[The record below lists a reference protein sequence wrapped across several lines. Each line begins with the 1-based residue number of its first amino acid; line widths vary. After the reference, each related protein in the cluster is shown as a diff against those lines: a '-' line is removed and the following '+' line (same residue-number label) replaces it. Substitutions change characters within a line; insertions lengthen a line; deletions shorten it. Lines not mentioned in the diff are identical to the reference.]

1 MNSVLQQPYTSDETY
16 SNLNLDAVYNAEPLG
31 LRSDLAGS
39 QKSAEIVSDVAL
51 RDGDLRTL
59 ASLPLTPDFHVD
71 RQDSRFSDN
80 KAVPT
85 DERDFMLLFP
95 TQGINDFD
103 VDFQPD
109 QAVVN
114 HWDNALGFKPDDSFM
129 FQSIQQPVN
138 TFTNQSISTSTS
150 SYSGEEAWSTSNY
163 TFPAYANPLNDS
175 QLPDLTDCS
184 TPAYRKNPE
193 DTSRVTKSSSNDFE
207 TDNQRWHASRIRSRA
222 ADSAFLYGVLTTK
235 IYCRPSCASRRASR
249 RNVTFF
255 PFPGAIEAA
264 EKANLRACKR
274 CKPELP
280 GTVNTG
286 VLGICQVIC
295 IIITETQKTGDGETK
310 ETLKLDS
317 LALLAGLS
325 AFHFLRLFKA
335 TTQLTP
341 GGFIHACRSIMLQDA
356 LGQDNASN
364 SGKSVDA
371 SLLVKDSS
379 CWSPRTARKAL
390 GGISPSEYAKG
401 APSTNVHH
409 CCGETPC
416 GRLCA
421 VFSRDENA
429 AENRVHAVLLGPD
442 AETKASLRFPQ
453 SKEAIAYQGH
463 LDQCLRDIHL
473 EARDRD
479 TELNAAVLPTLWR
492 ARVWLRLMQH

>member
-1 MNSVLQQPYTSDETY
+1 MTS
-16 SNLNLDAVYNAEPLG
+16 
-31 LRSDLAGS
+31 
-39 QKSAEIVSDVAL
+39 
-51 RDGDLRTL
+51 
-59 ASLPLTPDFHVD
+59 ASLPLTPDFQVY
-71 RQDSRFSDN
+71 RRDSQFSDD
-80 KAVPT
+80 KAAPS
-85 DERDFMLLFP
+85 DENDPMLLFP
-95 TQGINDFD
+95 IQGINDFD
-103 VDFQPD
+103 VNFQLD
-109 QAVVN
+109 QAAVN
-114 HWDNALGFKPDDSFM
+114 QLDNALGFKPDESFM
-129 FQSIQQPVN
+129 FQPTQQPFSTIV
-138 TFTNQSISTSTS
+138 NQSITTPILSCPW
-150 SYSGEEAWSTSNY
+150 EEAWSTSNY
-163 TFPAYANPLNDS
+163 TLPAYANPPNDS
-175 QLPDLTDCS
+175 QTSDLTDCS
-184 TPAYRKNPE
+184 TPFYRNIFE
-193 DTSRVTKSSSNDFE
+193 DASLVTNSNSNDFE
-207 TDNQRWHASRIRSRA
+207 TDNQRWHAMQLRSRA

-274 CKPELP
+274 CKPELL
-280 GTVNTG
+280 GTVNTS
-286 VLGICQVIC
+286 VLGVCQVIC
-295 IIITETQKTGDGETK
+295 TIITETQNHGDAETK

-317 LALLAGLS
+317 LALSAGLS

-341 GGFIHACRSIMLQDA
+341 GGFIHACRSLMLQDA
-356 LGQDNASN
+356 LGQDNASK

-401 APSTNVHH
+401 APSTNVHY
-409 CCGETPC
+409 CCSETPC

-453 SKEAIAYQGH
+453 AKEAIAYQGH
-463 LDQCLRDIHL
+463 LDQCLRDIQL

-479 TELNAAVLPTLWR
+479 TELNAAVLPNLWR

>member
-1 MNSVLQQPYTSDETY
+1 MDSVLQQPYTSSETY
-16 SNLNLDAVYNAEPLG
+16 SNPNQDAVYIMDTLG
-31 LRSDLAGS
+31 FRSDRAGG
-39 QKSAEIVSDVAL
+39 QRSAEIVSDVTL
-51 RDGDLRTL
+51 RDGDLMTS
-59 ASLPLTPDFHVD
+59 ASLPLTPDFQVY
-71 RQDSRFSDN
+71 RRAARFSDD
-80 KAVPT
+80 KAAPS
-85 DERDFMLLFP
+85 DENDLMLLFP
-95 TQGINDFD
+95 IQGINDFD
-103 VDFQPD
+103 VDFQLD
-109 QAVVN
+109 QAAVN
-114 HWDNALGFKPDDSFM
+114 RWDNASDFKSDDSFM
-129 FQSIQQPVN
+129 FQPTQHSVN
-138 TFTNQSISTSTS
+138 TVANQSISTPNL
-150 SYSGEEAWSTSNY
+150 SYSRQEAWSTSNY
-163 TFPAYANPLNDS
+163 TLPAYANPLNDS
-175 QLPDLTDCS
+175 QSPGWTDFF
-184 TPAYRKNPE
+184 TPVYRDILE
-193 DTSRVTKSSSNDFE
+193 DISLATDSSSNDFE
-207 TDNQRWHASRIRSRA
+207 TDNQRWHAMQVRSRA

-264 EKANLRACKR
+264 EMANLRACKR
-274 CKPELP
+274 CKPELL
-280 GTVNTG
+280 GTVNTS

-295 IIITETQKTGDGETK
+295 TIITETQNHGDAGTK

-325 AFHFLRLFKA
+325 AFHFLRQFKA

-341 GGFIHACRSIMLQDA
+341 GGFIHACRSLMLQDA
-356 LGQDNASN
+356 LGQDTASN

-379 CWSPRTARKAL
+379 CWSPRTARKVL

-401 APSTNVHH
+401 APSINVHYS
-409 CCGETPC
+409 CGETPC

-453 SKEAIAYQGH
+453 SKEAIAYQGQ
-463 LDQCLRDIHL
+463 LDQCLRDIQL

-492 ARVWLRLMQH
+492 ARVWLRLIQH